1 MSLSNK
7 EPSKCLCA
15 QVDACS
21 SRSCFIVL
29 YPFRMSHAFRW
40 AYVLLLASLTPFA
53 AVVAA
58 AACVVGIVAVV
69 AAAVMS
75 AWLLVR

>member
-1 MSLSNK
+1 M
-7 EPSKCLCA
+7 A
-15 QVDACS
+15 G
-21 SRSCFIVL
+21 
-29 YPFRMSHAFRW
+29 PFQMSHAFRW
-40 AYVLLLASLTPFA
+40 TYVLLLASLTPFA

-75 AWLLVR
+75 AWRLR